1 MTTVLVLALV
11 IGIVAGLRAMTPVA
25 AVAWFARLNV
35 WPLVGSHLGW
45 IASSI
50 SVWVFTIAAIGEII
64 NDKLPA
70 TPSRKVP
77 PQFIARIVM
86 GGLSGAVIGAAHEA
100 LVIGLLC
107 GAVGAVIGTLGG
119 SAVRGKLAA
128 MFGKD
133 LPAALLEDAVAILLA
148 LIVVSKV

>member
-25 AVAWFARLNV
+25 AVAWFAGLNV
-35 WPLVGSHLGW
+35 WPLMGSHLGW
-45 IASSI
+45 IASPI
-50 SVWVFTIAAIGEII
+50 TAWVFTIAAIAEII
-64 NDKLPA
+64 NDKLPN

-77 PQFIARIVM
+77 PQFIVRVLM
-86 GGLSGAVIGAAHEA
+86 GALTGAVIGAAHDA
-100 LVIGLLC
+100 LVAGLLC
-107 GAVGAVIGTLGG
+107 GAVGAVLGTLGG

-128 MFGKD
+128 MFGRD

-148 LIVVSKV
+148 IFTVSKV